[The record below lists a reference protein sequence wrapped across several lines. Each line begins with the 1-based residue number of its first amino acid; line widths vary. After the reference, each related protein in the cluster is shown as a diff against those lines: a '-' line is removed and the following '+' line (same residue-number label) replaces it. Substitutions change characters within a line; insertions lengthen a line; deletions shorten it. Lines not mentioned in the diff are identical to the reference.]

1 MTMLDSRLR
10 GEAPLALDKRAR
22 EKRPSHWEKVLG
34 GNDGVAHGN
43 GGFPTGQS
51 MKVTMYGCFEKRV
64 AQVTAKA

>member
-1 MTMLDSRLR
+1 MLDSRLR

-22 EKRPSHWEKVLG
+22 